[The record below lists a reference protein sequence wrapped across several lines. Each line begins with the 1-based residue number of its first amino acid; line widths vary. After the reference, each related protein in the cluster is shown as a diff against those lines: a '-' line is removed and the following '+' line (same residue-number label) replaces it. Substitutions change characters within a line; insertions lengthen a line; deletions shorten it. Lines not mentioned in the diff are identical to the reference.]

1 MKTIRIL
8 SWAAVAALILA
19 AGYIA
24 LTAPN
29 RFVDKRQIAAS
40 MFGGPF
46 VMTSHTGKTFTE
58 KDLAGKPYA
67 IFFGFTQCPEVCPT
81 TLYEISQTITEL
93 GKDADKMNYVF
104 VSVDP
109 ERDTQE
115 HLETYL
121 SNFDKRIIGL
131 VGDAKQTAK
140 IAKAYRVYYAK
151 QTTSDDDYTVNHTAT
166 TYLMGA
172 NGKLVSTLSY
182 QEDAKLR
189 LKKMKKL
196 IGG

>member
-1 MKTIRIL
+1 MKSIRIL
-8 SWAAVAALILA
+8 AWAAVAALILA
-19 AGYIA
+19 GGYIV

-29 RFVDKRQIAAS
+29 KLVGKRNYITS
-40 MFGGPF
+40 SFGGPF
-46 VMTSHTGKTFTE
+46 VMTSHKGETFTQ

-81 TLYEISQTITEL
+81 TLYEITQTITEL
-93 GKDADKMNYVF
+93 GPDADKMNYVF

-109 ERDTQE
+109 ERDTQT

-121 SNFDKRIIGL
+121 SNFDKRIVGL
-131 VGDAKQTAK
+131 VGDAKQTAT

-151 QTTSDDDYTVNHTAT
+151 QPTSDNDYTINHTAT

-172 NGKLVSTLSY
+172 DGKLVSTLSY

-189 LKKMKKL
+189 LKKMQQL
-196 IGG
+196 IKR